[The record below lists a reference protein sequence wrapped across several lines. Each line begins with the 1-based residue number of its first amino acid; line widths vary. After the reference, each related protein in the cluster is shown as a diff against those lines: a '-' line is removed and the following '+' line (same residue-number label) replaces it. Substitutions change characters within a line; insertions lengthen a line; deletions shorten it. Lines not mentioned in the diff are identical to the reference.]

1 MERRL
6 THNDSYFI
14 DYACG
19 HSDQQLCTGAV
30 PWYLSVPGR
39 IQEAGLRCRY
49 GCSCNVRNAAGDGCD
64 LADPDVRI
72 KYFQHR
78 LSADA
83 GIHPGNRISGTAGRN
98 DAEEIQNI
106 TDGYNYVE
114 SLFCSIGAGLGFL
127 LAMVL
132 FAGLREKLEN
142 CKGIPEC
149 FQGVPITLITA
160 SILSMAFMAFSG
172 VVDGIFG

>member
-1 MERRL
+1 MTAILSIMLAVIL
-6 THNDSYFI
+6 TNNYVLAQFLGICPS
-14 DYACG
+14 
-19 HSDQQLCTGAV
+19 
-30 PWYLSVPGR
+30 PGR

-98 DAEEIQNI
+98 DAEEIHASALQ
-106 TDGYNYVE
+106 
-114 SLFCSIGAGLGFL
+114 
-127 LAMVL
+127 
-132 FAGLREKLEN
+132 FAG
-142 CKGIPEC
+142 CIP
-149 FQGVPITLITA
+149 A
-160 SILSMAFMAFSG
+160 A
-172 VVDGIFG
+172 DHD